1 MKATPLLD
9 LFAIEEL
16 WTEEQR
22 IVRDSVRR
30 FSRQEFRPG
39 VAQWY
44 LDEVFPNEL
53 IPGLGELGV
62 LGANLHGYGCAGIP
76 PPMA

>member
-30 FSRQEFRPG
+30 FSRQEFGPG

-44 LDEVFPNEL
+44 LDEVVSQRTDPRSR
-53 IPGLGELGV
+53 
-62 LGANLHGYGCAGIP
+62 
-76 PPMA
+76 